1 MKILHRKDWLYDNI
15 DALSRFPAEESS
27 DINKVKLQ
35 ILLSSDMVVNC
46 ATVNDDSGNTLGLAV
61 TLHED
66 FLQKIKNATSTDR
79 TLQDMI

>member
-27 DINKVKLQ
+27 EINKVKLQ
-35 ILLSSDMVVNC
+35 ILLFSDMVVNC
-46 ATVNDDSGNTLGLAV
+46 ATVNDGSGDILGLAV

-66 FLQKIKNATSTDR
+66 FL
-79 TLQDMI
+79 